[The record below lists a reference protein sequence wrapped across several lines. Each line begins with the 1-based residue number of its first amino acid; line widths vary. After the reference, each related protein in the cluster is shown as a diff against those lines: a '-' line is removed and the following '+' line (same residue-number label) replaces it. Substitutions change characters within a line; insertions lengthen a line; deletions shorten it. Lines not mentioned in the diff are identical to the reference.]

1 MRGEGPEHTVHQ
13 VVIPEVYA
21 LNSSFLGDIALLE
34 LEQAVDTPVA
44 TLPAPPVV
52 EPSFALPSSQESPAV
67 NETVAGQ
74 QETNGTSG
82 TTAESSSDQS
92 VQPSAAAGRVG
103 ISLAGI
109 ALAAPPST
117 TITTSTTSLST
128 QEPNTTTIDA
138 TTIDATTIDATTID
152 ATTTADLP
160 LTAIGWGYT
169 SEVSMLSTSL
179 MEALLTRLPDEECEA
194 FHQSKGLGTKPV
206 DHFCAGDST
215 GADTCRGDS
224 GGPILEG
231 DFDVIGITS
240 YGASDSKCGAADGN
254 STGVYTSVAFWRP
267 WILDSLSLY
276 NMGGESRPSR
286 LVTPE
291 FFSCW
296 SSVVPE
302 SSSSAA
308 AAAAAAD
315 ASSADNLVTSRALAT
330 SVGECAGRCRDDVRC
345 LSFQFE
351 FGSTQCSLSMSPG
364 GETTASSACHSGRVS
379 IGVDRLLE
387 NVVEALSPSS
397 SLLQE
402 VGEK

>member
-1 MRGEGPEHTVHQ
+1 VGNIVRGEGPEHAVHQ

-52 EPSFALPSSQESPAV
+52 EPSFALTSSQESPAV

-74 QETNGTSG
+74 QETNGTGG

-92 VQPSAAAGRVG
+92 VQEEVG

-117 TITTSTTSLST
+117 TITTSTTSSSS
-128 QEPNTTTIDA
+128 QEPNT
-138 TTIDATTIDATTID
+138 TTID

-276 NMGGESRPSR
+276 NMGGDSRPSR

-296 SSVVPE
+296 SSEVPA
-302 SSSSAA
+302 SSSAA
-308 AAAAAAD
+308 AAAPAAAD

-330 SVGECAGRCRDDVRC
+330 SVGECADRCRDDVRC

-364 GETTASSACHSGRVS
+364 VETTASSACHTGRVS

-387 NVVEALSPSS
+387 NVVEALSPDS

-402 VGEK
+402 VGSNQ

>member
-44 TLPAPPVV
+44 TLPAPVV

-128 QEPNTTTIDA
+128 QEPNT
-138 TTIDATTIDATTID
+138 TTID

-308 AAAAAAD
+308 AAAD

-330 SVGECAGRCRDDVRC
+330 SVGECADRCRDDVRC

-364 GETTASSACHSGRVS
+364 VETTASSACHSGRVS

>member
-1 MRGEGPEHTVHQ
+1 MGNIVRGEGPEHTVHQ

-44 TLPAPPVV
+44 TLPAPVV

-128 QEPNTTTIDA
+128 QEPNT
-138 TTIDATTIDATTID
+138 TTID

-308 AAAAAAD
+308 AAAD

-330 SVGECAGRCRDDVRC
+330 SVGECADRCRDDVRC

-364 GETTASSACHSGRVS
+364 VETTASSACHSGRVS